1 MAKNYDAL
9 ADSVVELVGG
19 KDNVRSVVHCI
30 TRLRFNLKDKSAV
43 ELDEIKKIPGTMGA
57 QWAGDQLQIIIGQD
71 VDKAYDAICKK
82 YAFPHTAVTT
92 SRPQSVPLVNSM
104 PLTVL
109 VCLFSI
115 CALSASISIF
125 IAPIIP
131 VMIACGMLKALLQVL
146 SYAGVLSVDGST
158 YNVLSVVGDVGF
170 YFLPVI
176 IGYTAAKK
184 FNVNVFIGMALGA
197 CLIHPNF
204 TAMINAGDP
213 ITLFGLPVYSG
224 YYPSSIFPMILT
236 IAVAAPI
243 EKFINK
249 VIPSSLR
256 YVLVPTLTLMVVAPL
271 ELIVLAPLGAY
282 AGSYLAAAIVWLYN
296 ATGFIGCAILAAIY
310 PLIIMTGMHTATSPY
325 IFSALATYGYEP
337 LILPTM
343 HISNYNQIA
352 ACLAVGLKSK
362 DSTLKQ
368 SAFSCALTAL
378 IGGVTEPALFGITI
392 PLKTPL
398 YGCMI
403 GGLVGGAV
411 LGLKKVVVY
420 SLPGAGTIFGLPAYI
435 GGGSLSN
442 LMWMGI
448 CIVIGMVST
457 FVATMVLYKP
467 EQK

>member
-82 YAFPHTAVTT
+82 YAFQQQKT
-92 SRPQSVPLVNSM
+92 VNENLDA
-104 PLTVL
+104 PKKKFTVGAFMDAITG
-109 VCLFSI
+109 C
-115 CALSASISIF
+115 

-249 VIPSSLR
+249 VITSSLR

>member
-82 YAFPHTAVTT
+82 YAFQQQKT
-92 SRPQSVPLVNSM
+92 VNENLDA
-104 PLTVL
+104 PKKKFTVGAFMDAITG
-109 VCLFSI
+109 C
-115 CALSASISIF
+115 

-296 ATGFIGCAILAAIY
+296 ATGFIGCAILALS
-310 PLIIMTGMHTATSPY
+310 LI
-325 IFSALATYGYEP
+325 
-337 LILPTM
+337 
-343 HISNYNQIA
+343 HI
-352 ACLAVGLKSK
+352 
-362 DSTLKQ
+362 
-368 SAFSCALTAL
+368 
-378 IGGVTEPALFGITI
+378 
-392 PLKTPL
+392 
-398 YGCMI
+398 
-403 GGLVGGAV
+403 
-411 LGLKKVVVY
+411 
-420 SLPGAGTIFGLPAYI
+420 
-435 GGGSLSN
+435 
-442 LMWMGI
+442 
-448 CIVIGMVST
+448 
-457 FVATMVLYKP
+457 
-467 EQK
+467 

>member
-82 YAFPHTAVTT
+82 YAFQQQKT
-92 SRPQSVPLVNSM
+92 VNENLDA
-104 PLTVL
+104 PKKKFTVGAFMDAITG
-109 VCLFSI
+109 C
-115 CALSASISIF
+115 

-310 PLIIMTGMHTATSPY
+310 P
-325 IFSALATYGYEP
+325 
-337 LILPTM
+337 TM